1 MAIGAILGLIGSA
14 LNAQSNTGD
23 KESKQTDKVATSEA
37 VNGGYE
43 PPEIN
48 QADVKPV
55 ESDNEENSEKMD
67 WNSIGQLADD
77 LESAYG
83 RKSSPLVPSNN
94 IAGR

>member
-1 MAIGAILGLIGSA
+1 MAIGAVLGLIGSA
-14 LNAQSNTGD
+14 LSAQSNTGD
-23 KESKQTDKVATSEA
+23 KDSKQTGKVASSEA

-55 ESDNEENSEKMD
+55 ESNNKENSKKLD
-67 WNSIGQLADD
+67 WNSIGQLADS